1 MGDLIDGDLS
11 MGDLMV
17 STICEATSLAFV
29 ATVPAISVRV
39 SAAST
44 KVELSGSVV
53 PELVGCVSLSSW
65 GCCEGGCVY
74 SWSGWL
80 VRFRYT
86 TTSSQ
91 YI

>member
-1 MGDLIDGDLS
+1 

-29 ATVPAISVRV
+29 ATISATSVRV

-53 PELVGCVSLSSW
+53 PELVGCGSASSA
-65 GCCEGGCVY
+65 
-74 SWSGWL
+74 
-80 VRFRYT
+80 
-86 TTSSQ
+86 
-91 YI
+91 